1 MAKTIIFDKNR
12 VRKQISIPRLKDI
25 CPKETSYYSD
35 GTFYIIY
42 KNDDKTYPNVGEI
55 DEDFSYLYHKHMIKC
70 YISREDTL
78 SIIEN
83 ILFRNPDN
91 IESFALLTEELSK
104 LHNTENKVIAEI
116 KIEYDKI
123 EKLYEKYKD
132 VLIYAC
138 DLYKFCYY
146 WPSLCIA
153 LDFRVADGSPTVIH
167 RSMIV
172 RDAIAYIR
180 GQISRDEFGKSWDA
194 VRDRVDPTK
203 MITDIKWVPVKTYEK
218 ELKSDRFI
226 NKKGEKVPVEAHGRL
241 KVTTD

>member
-1 MAKTIIFDKNR
+1 MVQTIIFDKNR

-25 CPKETSYYSD
+25 CPKEKSFYSD

-42 KNDDKTYPNVGEI
+42 KNEDKTYPNVGEI
-55 DEDFSYLYHKHMIKC
+55 DEDFSRLYQKHMIKC
-70 YISREDTL
+70 YIAREDTL
-78 SIIEN
+78 IIIEN
-83 ILFRNPDN
+83 ILFPN
-91 IESFALLTEELSK
+91 IDKKEDFALLTEELSK
-104 LHNTENKVIAEI
+104 LHNTKNKKIEEV

-123 EKLYEKYKD
+123 EEIYERYKD
-132 VLIYAC
+132 ILVPAH

-146 WPSLCIA
+146 WASLCIA
-153 LDFRVADGSPTVIH
+153 LDFRVHDGSPTVIH

-180 GQISRDEFGKSWDA
+180 GQISRDEYGKSWDE

-203 MITDIKWVPVKTYEK
+203 MITDIKWVPVKPYEK
-218 ELKSDRFI
+218 ELRSDRFV

-241 KVTTD
+241 NITTE

>member
-1 MAKTIIFDKNR
+1 MAKVVTFNKNR

-25 CPKETSYYSD
+25 CPKDKSYYSD
-35 GTFYIIY
+35 GTYFIIF

-55 DEDFSYLYHKHMIKC
+55 DEDFSYSYQKHMIKC

-78 SIIEN
+78 VIIEN
-83 ILFRNPDN
+83 ILFRNIDN
-91 IESFALLTEELSK
+91 RESFAALVEELSK
-104 LHNTENKVIAEI
+104 LHNTENKKIEDV
-116 KIEYDKI
+116 KIEYNKI
-123 EKLYEKYKD
+123 EDLYEKHKD
-132 VLIYAC
+132 VLVPAC

-146 WPSLCIA
+146 WASLCIA
-153 LDFRVADGSPTVIH
+153 LDFRVVDGSPTVIH

-180 GQISRDEFGKSWDA
+180 DQINRDEYGKSWDE

-203 MITDIKWVPVKTYEK
+203 MITDIKWVPVKPYEK
-218 ELKSDRFI
+218 ELRSDKFV

-241 KVTTD
+241 IVTTE